1 MSKYKKVSAPFKRSN
16 VRYVI
21 NRGFVLT
28 LTLIT
33 MIWIWKLRTFP
44 FLQIRTLIMSA
55 IIYLIW
61 AYTYHYFDKSLTVGI
76 YIEYLLTAVL
86 ALILLLGVMF

>member
-1 MSKYKKVSAPFKRSN
+1 MTKTKAISTLLKRSS
-16 VRYVI
+16 VRRII
-21 NRGFVLT
+21 NRSFIAT

-33 MIWIWKLRTFP
+33 IIWIWKLRAFP
-44 FLQIRTLIMSA
+44 FLQLRTLIMAA

-61 AYTYHYFDKSLTVGI
+61 AYAYHYFDRSLTVGV

-86 ALILLLGVMF
+86 ALILLLGVLV